1 MELNPAKVSF
11 GRHESFPLR
20 FGWITKG
27 LDALAEDANVFTA
40 ADATVTLGVGKNMVA
55 AMRYWLLA
63 TRMVEQTDT
72 GFARSAIGEILFPDG
87 EGGDRYL
94 EDDGTIWLLHWLLA
108 TNPTKATAI
117 YWFYNHFHKPEVASE
132 EVFAGLR
139 EFVRQQVTAKTA
151 PTTLRRDANL
161 MLRMYAQSSGGTRLL
176 AEDALDSPLAAL
188 LLLERLDRQT
198 WQAVPRDREEI
209 PLVAFA
215 YAVADVF
222 AHLSEG
228 QLPVERLMYSGRG
241 HCAPGAVF
249 RLTEGGLTAKLEAL
263 CEEFPESLRLDRT
276 AGLYQLYK
284 IGPFEPLPIL
294 QAHYQAPRGKS
305 GKAKGKRRR
314 VVETARQGRR
324 PNELPLAAGGAA

>member
-1 MELNPAKVSF
+1 MKLNAAKVSF

-27 LDALAEDANVFTA
+27 LDALANDANVFA
-40 ADATVTLGVGKNMVA
+40 AEDATVTLGVGKNMVA

-63 TRMVEQTDT
+63 TRMAERASGT
-72 GFARSAIGEILFPDG
+72 GLARSAIGEILFPDG
-87 EGGDRYL
+87 AGGDRYL
-94 EDDGTIWLLHWLLA
+94 EDDATIWLLHWLLA
-108 TNPTKATAI
+108 TNPTEATAI
-117 YWFYNHFHKPEVASE
+117 YWFYNHFHKPEFASE

-151 PTTLRRDANL
+151 PTTLKRDANL
-161 MLRMYAQSSGGTRLL
+161 VLRMYAQSSGGTRLL
-176 AEDALDSPLAAL
+176 PEDALDSPLAAL
-188 LLLERLDRQT
+188 LLLERLDRQA

-222 AHLSEG
+222 ARLSEP
-228 QLPVERLMYSGRG
+228 QLPVERLMYSGRE

-249 RLTEGGLTAKLEAL
+249 RLTEGGLTAKLDAL
-263 CEEFPESLRLDRT
+263 CEVHPKSLRLDRT
-276 AGLYQLYK
+276 AGLFQLYK

-294 QAHYQAPRGKS
+294 QSHYHGPRVTS
-305 GKAKGKRRR
+305 RKASGKRRA
-314 VVETARQGRR
+314 VVAPARQAT
-324 PNELPLAAGGAA
+324 EAAGAAA

>member
-1 MELNPAKVSF
+1 MKLNLAKVSF

-27 LDALAEDANVFTA
+27 LDALARDANVFA
-40 ADATVTLGVGKNMVA
+40 AEDATVTLGVGKNMVA

-63 TRMVEQTDT
+63 TGMAERTA
-72 GFARSAIGEILFPDG
+72 GGGLAKSAIGRILFPEGDG
-87 EGGDRYL
+87 SGGDRYL

-108 TNPTKATAI
+108 TNSTEATAV
-117 YWFYNHFHKPEVASE
+117 YWFYNHFHKPEFASE

-139 EFVRQQVTAKTA
+139 EIVRQRVAAKTA
-151 PTTLRRDANL
+151 PTTLKRDANL
-161 MLRMYAQSSGGTRLL
+161 VLRMYAQSSGGTRLL

-249 RLTEGGLTAKLEAL
+249 RLTEGGLAAKLEAL

-284 IGPFEPLPIL
+284 IGPFVPLPIL
-294 QAHYQAPRGKS
+294 QSYYGAPRRKGRGAS
-305 GKAKGKRRR
+305 G
-314 VVETARQGRR
+314 QRR
-324 PNELPLAAGGAA
+324 PPVGRATRATDAEAAA

>member
-1 MELNPAKVSF
+1 MKLNPNNVAF

-27 LDALAEDANVFTA
+27 LDALTDNAYAFAAE
-40 ADATVTLGVGKNMVA
+40 DATVTLGVGKNMVA

-63 TRMVEQTDT
+63 TRMAERTT
-72 GFARSAIGEILFPDG
+72 GTGLAKSDIGKVLFPDG

-94 EDDGTIWLLHWLLA
+94 EDDCTIWLLHWLLA
-108 TNPTKATAI
+108 TNPTDATAI
-117 YWFYNHFHKPEVASE
+117 YWFYNDFHKREFVSD

-139 EFVRQQVTAKTA
+139 EFVRQAAAKTA
-151 PTTLRRDANL
+151 PTTLKRDANL
-161 MLRMYAQSSGGTRLL
+161 VLRMYAQSSGTRLL

-198 WQAVPRDREEI
+198 WQAVPRDRGDI

-263 CEEFPESLRLDRT
+263 CEANPESLRLDRT

-284 IGPFEPLPIL
+284 IGQFEPLPIL
-294 QAHYQAPRGKS
+294 QSYYGAPRRG
-305 GKAKGKRRR
+305 
-314 VVETARQGRR
+314 GRR
-324 PNELPLAAGGAA
+324 PSGQRQSAVGRAKQAIEAAGAAA

>member
-1 MELNPAKVSF
+1 MKLNAAKVSF

-27 LDALAEDANVFTA
+27 LDALADDANVFA
-40 ADATVTLGVGKNMVA
+40 AEDATVTLGVGKNMVA

-63 TRMVEQTDT
+63 THMVERTT
-72 GFARSAIGEILFPDG
+72 GTGLARSAIGKILFPDG

-94 EDDGTIWLLHWLLA
+94 EDDCTIWLLHWLLA
-108 TNPTKATAI
+108 TNPTEATAI
-117 YWFYNHFHKPEVASE
+117 YWFYNHFHKPEFASE

-139 EFVRQQVTAKTA
+139 EFVRQQVTAKTT
-151 PTTLRRDANL
+151 PTTLKRDANL
-161 MLRMYAQSSGGTRLL
+161 VLRMYAQSSGGTRLL

-284 IGPFEPLPIL
+284 IGLFEPLSIL
-294 QAHYQAPRGKS
+294 QSYYGAPRRK
-305 GKAKGKRRR
+305 
-314 VVETARQGRR
+314 GRR
-324 PNELPLAAGGAA
+324 ASGQRRSAVGRATPATEVAGAAA